1 MPNTLQPRL
10 KSLPVPQKTLWP
22 ELAEIPKHFVLY
34 GGTGLALRLGHR
46 DSVDFDFF
54 SSEPVFPE
62 GLLQSLSLLKKARI
76 IQNVSHTL
84 TVLLDRNGPVKLSFF
99 GDVDLGRVGTPDITS
114 DGVILVAS
122 LLDLAGTKAAVVAQ
136 RSECKDYLDILAL
149 LDSGITLPTAMAAA
163 RSIYGDQYNPM
174 LTAKSLTYF
183 GDGDLHKLTKKQKD
197 RLTHCATTSWAELPE
212 VPRLSDKVSPPAS

>member
-1 MPNTLQPRL
+1 MLQPRL
-10 KSLPVPQKTLWP
+10 KSLPVPQQTLWP

-54 SSEPVFPE
+54 SSEPVSPE
-62 GLLQSLSLLKKARI
+62 ELLQSLNLLEKARI
-76 IQNVSHTL
+76 IQNVGHTL

-99 GDVDLGRVGTPDITS
+99 GDVDLGRVGTPDITA

-136 RSECKDYLDILAL
+136 RAEYKDYLDILAL
-149 LDSGITLPTAMAAA
+149 LDNGITLRTAMAAA

-183 GDGDLHKLTKKQKD
+183 DDGDLHKLTKKQKD
-197 RLTHCATTSWAELPE
+197 RLTHCATGSWAELPD
-212 VPRLSDKVSPPAS
+212 VPKLSDKVSPAAS